1 MFCMKCGK
9 KIDDDSKFCPFCGN
23 VVSNSAFN
31 TGTQLKTNPVMQ
43 TAGVFNKK
51 ILIGAV
57 SCIVA
62 VTVVIGGVKLLT
74 GGFGK
79 TIAEQ
84 LFQMSWTELEEMD
97 DKEFKNT
104 LRDEGITYNQSYDTT
119 EGSYSYYDL
128 YTKSA
133 DSFLGYD
140 CYLGYE
146 KNTVDNL
153 SIVWGGSGNLF
164 RSIFGIVFET
174 KDEYIDAKEDI
185 LQYLNKNLEKGYD
198 AIIDDEGDFEQY
210 IYLMDI
216 DMENSDKLNEMLKE
230 ESDSI
235 AESEETQETVEDY
248 KMYKFSFVRFFGDNG
263 YQLSDLTN
271 NFDIKD
277 NPNYGCVILNAY
289 RPMTDDEFLDI
300 MASVNYDVLSHEEID
315 LVEVSK
321 EIDVDLLDEGVQD
334 SDDYLRAIYF
344 VEHHGID
351 IMSGMDVS
359 SDELKKIWYINNFGW
374 DNEAGSFVDLS
385 DYSNSK
391 EIYCALTFN
400 YDIREDTYFE
410 DDFTKAVYLSE
421 QNYNPE
427 TGKIFESE
435 NEKSLFFLKNYSYN
449 ICTKKAIDKEDAD
462 VLSAYYDYIENNY
475 SEDGIIGYN
484 LIYIDDDDIPECV
497 VWTGKP
503 AERYGCRVFALSYK
517 NGSMEAVTVE
527 AGEGHSADIVCC
539 PKSGIIWLSMLD
551 TLWQYHSKFEL
562 SDSFHKLKSKYYY
575 SDGNGNVGYQ
585 IDGVEVSGDFF
596 NSEENNR
603 YIESEDFEDFII
615 ISICTDEAHG
625 RSYGGTFSSLLGAYD
640 DLRTVT
646 YKAHA
651 PEVAEFELKDGIL
664 TLTTQDPS
672 NGGSIDSEEVW
683 HNVDPLFSI
692 SYPVAEDCTWEY
704 GHDNGGEFVVD
715 EYGSFE
721 TMKENV
727 VADKECMDSPFSLY
741 VEVIDDVVVKVYS
754 IQS

>member
-31 TGTQLKTNPVMQ
+31 TGTQPKANPVMQ

-84 LFQMSWTELEEMD
+84 LFLMSWTELEEMD

-128 YTKSA
+128 YTKST

-230 ESDSI
+230 EYDSL

-385 DYSNSK
+385 DCSNSK

-400 YDIREDTYFE
+400 YDIRENTYFE

-427 TGKIFESE
+427 TGKTFESE
-435 NEKSLFFLKNYSYN
+435 DEKRFYFLENYSYDTL
-449 ICTKKAIDKEDAD
+449 IGKVVDKEIVDA
-462 VLSAYYDYIENNY
+462 LIAYEEYIEQTLV
-475 SEDGIIGYN
+475 EEGIYGYN
-484 LIYIDDDDIPECV
+484 LIYIDDNDIPECV
-497 VWTGKP
+497 VWT
-503 AERYGCRVFALSYK
+503 ENDQRVFVLCYK
-517 NGSMEAVTVE
+517 NSDVESVTHQQISSYLDV
-527 AGEGHSADIVCC
+527 IYT
-539 PKSGIIWLSMLD
+539 PKSGKFNISVFYGSAGTEDNIFTLD
-551 TLWQYHSKFEL
+551 DGFHLAVYA
-562 SDSFHKLKSKYYY
+562 DSNRSFSWDEYDR
-575 SDGNGNVGYQ
+575 SFNINGQ
-585 IDGVEVSGDFF
+585 EVSA
-596 NSEENNR
+596 SEYEEAIANEFE
-603 YIESEDFEDFII
+603 YIILGGCAYRDEGFYSSYYESYKDVQ
-615 ISICTDEAHG
+615 
-625 RSYGGTFSSLLGAYD
+625 GTYSTLLSAYD
-640 DLRTVT
+640 ALRITT
-646 YKAHA
+646 YQAYA
-651 PEVAEFELKDGIL
+651 PEVAEFDLTDGIL
-664 TLTTQDPS
+664 TLTTEDPAEGNS
-672 NGGSIDSEEVW
+672 SDSEEVW

-692 SYPVAEDCTWEY
+692 SYPVAESCTWEY
-704 GHDNGGEFVVD
+704 GHYEYDFVLD

-727 VADKECMDSPFSLY
+727 VADKECLYSPFSLY
-741 VEVIDDVVVKVYS
+741 VEVIDDVVVRVYS